1 MTPSFEETSNKDEG
15 LGSTKMTMGKRQ
27 RLKLLVISS
36 VAIIVICLAIGL
48 GVGLTAGG
56 FNNSNDDSSPS
67 TSSNQPLNAPNANF
81 TTHSTSPMSYRQ
93 PTSGLSWNYVLEDAL
108 NSTATDS
115 IAVWGIDLFN
125 NDASIVS
132 GLQSNGAKVICY
144 LSAVSYEV
152 LRPDANNFTEA
163 DLGKDLSGWQGER
176 WLNLNSSNVRNIML
190 NRLNMAYEK
199 NCDGVDPDNVDG
211 YANDNGLGLI
221 STDSINYVEFLANEA
236 HARNLS
242 LGLKN
247 AGAIIP
253 NVIDGMQWSVNEQ
266 CVQYNECSTFAPFIQ
281 QGKPVFHVEYP
292 EGATVNN
299 DDNVDA
305 ATQAKY
311 CTTSNG
317 AEGFSTILKNI
328 LLDSWIEQC

>member
-1 MTPSFEETSNKDEG
+1 
-15 LGSTKMTMGKRQ
+15 
-27 RLKLLVISS
+27 
-36 VAIIVICLAIGL
+36 
-48 GVGLTAGG
+48 
-56 FNNSNDDSSPS
+56 
-67 TSSNQPLNAPNANF
+67 
-81 TTHSTSPMSYRQ
+81 MSYWQ

-108 NSTATDS
+108 NSTATNG
-115 IAVWGIDLFN
+115 ITVWGIDLFN
-125 NDASIVS
+125 NNASIIS
-132 GLQSNGAKVICY
+132 GLQSNGAKVIFY
-144 LSAVSYEV
+144 FSAGSYEV
-152 LRPDANNFTEA
+152 FRPDAVNFTGA

-176 WLNLNSSNVRNIML
+176 WLNLNSSNVRKIML
-190 NRLNMAYEK
+190 NRLDMAYEK

-211 YANDNGLGLI
+211 YANDNGLGLTP
-221 STDSINYVEFLANEA
+221 TDSINYIEFLANEA

-266 CVQYNECSTFAPFIQ
+266 CVQYDECSTFAPFIQ

-292 EGATVNN
+292 KGTKGNN
-299 DDNVDA
+299 ADDVDA
-305 ATQAKY
+305 TTQAKY